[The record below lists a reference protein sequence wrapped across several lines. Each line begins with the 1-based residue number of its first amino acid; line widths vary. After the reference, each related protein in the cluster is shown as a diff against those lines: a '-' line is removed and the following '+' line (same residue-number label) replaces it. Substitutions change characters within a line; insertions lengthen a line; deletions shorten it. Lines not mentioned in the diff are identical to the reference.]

1 MSAEDDFGLWEREL
15 RQTPEPGEGGT
26 GGGGMITA
34 AAVVTSGC
42 MLLITLGQAPL
53 GTAGLILCSLILV
66 LWRFGF

>member
-15 RQTPEPGEGGT
+15 RQAPEPEGGT

-34 AAVVTSGC
+34 AAVVTAGC
-42 MLLITLGQAPL
+42 MVLIMLGQAPL